1 MNLLAPLTN
10 QGDELKQSDLS
21 HLVQPFHVM
30 ELVKQANA
38 LEAQGKPVIHL
49 SIGEPDFPMPEPV
62 QQALMKAVADHKTRY
77 TAALGLPELRE
88 AISGHYRTA
97 FQVTVPAR
105 QIVIT
110 SGASTALMYA
120 CLGLINPG
128 QEVLLADPGYP
139 CNKTFVQ
146 MAGGIPRFIQTREEN
161 NFQPTWE
168 ELSRDWHTK
177 TAGVLLASPNN
188 PTGTQL
194 STTAMKDIVQGVT
207 DRGGF
212 TIIDEIYQSLCY
224 ENTAQ
229 SVLQITGAPGPQ
241 VPLVV
246 INSFSKYFGMTGL
259 RLGWMVVPDALLPAI
274 ERLAQNLS
282 ICPNTPAQWAALA
295 CFQKDTLDI
304 CEERRQIFKARRDY
318 MVQALPSAGIN
329 IQSTPDS
336 AFYIYAKAPYHS
348 ERYCRALL
356 ENAWVC
362 AVPGKDFSE
371 HRGSEMMRFSYANSM
386 ENLEIAVERIRRF
399 NCKLSQQT

>member
-1 MNLLAPLTN
+1 
-10 QGDELKQSDLS
+10 
-21 HLVQPFHVM
+21 M
-30 ELVKQANA
+30 ELVKHANA

-62 QQALMKAVADHKTRY
+62 QQALIKAVADNKTRY

-88 AISGHYRTA
+88 AISTYYRTA

-120 CLGLINPG
+120 CLALINPG
-128 QEVLLADPGYP
+128 QEVMLADPGYP

-146 MAGGIPRFIQTREEN
+146 MAGGIPRFVQTREEN
-161 NFQPTWE
+161 NFQPSWD
-168 ELSRDWHTK
+168 ELNQNWK
-177 TAGVLLASPNN
+177 PQTAGVLLASPNN

-194 STTAMKDIVQGVT
+194 SSSDMKEIVQEVAH
-207 DRGGF
+207 RGGF

-224 ENTAQ
+224 DNTAQ
-229 SVLQITGAPGPQ
+229 SVLQITGAPCAQ
-241 VPLVV
+241 WPLVV

-259 RLGWMVVPDALLPAI
+259 RLGWIVVPDALVPAI

-295 CFQKDTLDI
+295 CFQDDTLKI
-304 CEERRQIFKARRDY
+304 CEQRRQIFKARRDF
-318 MVQALPSAGIN
+318 MMQSLPLAGIE

-336 AFYIYAKAPYHS
+336 AFYIYAKAPFDS
-348 ERYCRALL
+348 ERYCKELL
-356 ENAWVC
+356 EKALVC

-371 HRGSEMMRFSYANSM
+371 HRGTTMMRFSYANSM
-386 ENLEIAVERIRRF
+386 ENLELAVERIRRF
-399 NCKLSQQT
+399 NSQT